1 MSEELVLTEKRGHIQ
16 ILTLNRP
23 SDMNAFNTALAS
35 ALGDALGLEG
45 HIGLERDLGRA
56 DPPVLPPDRHTS
68 HRVVFVR
75 RDGLFRE
82 LDIARPPC
90 LTP

>member
-35 ALGDALGLEG
+35 ALGDALEAM
-45 HIGLERDLGRA
+45 DA
-56 DPPVLPPDRHTS
+56 DPEIRVGVLTGSGR
-68 HRVVFVR
+68 
-75 RDGLFRE
+75 GLALE
-82 LDIARPPC
+82 WI
-90 LTP
+90 